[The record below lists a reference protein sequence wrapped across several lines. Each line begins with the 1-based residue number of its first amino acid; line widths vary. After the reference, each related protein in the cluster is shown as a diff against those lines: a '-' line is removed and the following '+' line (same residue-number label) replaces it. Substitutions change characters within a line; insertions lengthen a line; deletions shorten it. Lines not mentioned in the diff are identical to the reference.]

1 MREIEK
7 EYFLTLGRTMIKIS
21 QRPDDKFVVG
31 KDIFIIGKWTKNGR
45 EIYSICEN
53 VGDIQTIFG
62 QAETITA
69 WYKTRKDSPEM
80 ARILMPRDSSL
91 KPVKQQI
98 TA

>member
-1 MREIEK
+1 MREIKK
-7 EYFLTLGRTMIKIS
+7 ESFLTLEREMIKIP
-21 QRPDDKFVVG
+21 QRPDDKF
-31 KDIFIIGKWTKNGR
+31 IIGSKVMIICRWKKDGR

-62 QAETITA
+62 QAKNITA